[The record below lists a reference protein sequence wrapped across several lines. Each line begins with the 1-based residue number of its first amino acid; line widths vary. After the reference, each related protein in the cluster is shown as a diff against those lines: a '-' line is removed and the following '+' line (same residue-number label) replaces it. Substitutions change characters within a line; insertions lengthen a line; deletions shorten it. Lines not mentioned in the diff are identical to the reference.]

1 MIRLAAKLL
10 IHAVI
15 VTCRLTIDGAGKV
28 DEYVQKGTP
37 IIYVF
42 WHRHIFVTIYRFK
55 KSGARPLI
63 SLSEDGEI
71 VAQVAEAFGMHPVRG
86 SSSRGGARAFLALVN
101 TIKSDKSQVM
111 ITADGPKGP
120 PREIKDG
127 TIRLAQKTG
136 SVIIPVSWHASREK
150 IFEKTWD
157 KFKIPL
163 PFSRITYCYGEPF
176 VVPPKAKREDYC
188 LHKEALKKSID
199 SLEERVNGVMI
210 KT

>member
-1 MIRLAAKLL
+1 M
-10 IHAVI
+10 IHAII
-15 VTCRLTIDGAGKV
+15 VTCRLQIEGVDKV
-28 DEYVQKGTP
+28 KEYIRKGIP

-71 VAQVAEAFGMHPVRG
+71 VSQVAEAFGMNPVRG

-101 TIKSDKSQVM
+101 TIKSDTSRALL

-136 SVIIPVSWHASREK
+136 SAIIPVSWYASREK
-150 IFEKTWD
+150 VFEKTWD
-157 KFKIPL
+157 KFKVPL
-163 PFSRITYCYGEPF
+163 PFSRITYLYGEPF
-176 VVPPKAKREDYC
+176 VVPPKANREDYC
-188 LHKEALKKSID
+188 CHKETLKKSID
-199 SLEERVNGVMI
+199 SLEPSTYKEEL
-210 KT
+210 